1 MARQPTR
8 SRLHPTGIF
17 AAEQGTPTDR
27 QAPPAA
33 LPPLQAVDPAG
44 LVVPIP
50 TLAQA
55 FEGLW
60 AALAAATADD
70 LPQQAALG
78 ACRRL
83 WRQGHAAQAWPQL
96 VQILEAVLDIPLR
109 RS

>member
-33 LPPLQAVDPAG
+33 LPPLQVAAPAG
-44 LVVPIP
+44 AAVP

-60 AALAAATADD
+60 AALAATTADD

-96 VQILEAVLDIPLR
+96 VQILEAVIDIPLR